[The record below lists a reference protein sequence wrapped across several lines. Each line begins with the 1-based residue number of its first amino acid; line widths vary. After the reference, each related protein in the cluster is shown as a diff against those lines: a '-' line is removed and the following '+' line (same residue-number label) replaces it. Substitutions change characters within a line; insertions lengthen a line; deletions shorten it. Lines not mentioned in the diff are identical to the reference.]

1 MSLRRDNEYYEDRL
15 NSVSGNGAYLEAVDD
30 PSSSDSS
37 DVSSDEEENKLD
49 TKNAIVESEGDMF
62 ASEDEEKDEPQE
74 QSTDGID
81 GDMFASD
88 DDTNLAKQP
97 KQVQFSNNNQTIHL
111 QPNSSGSSNDQSELE
126 SDNDESTNDYY
137 INTEEFET
145 SQQPNKKKNQN

>member
-62 ASEDEEKDEPQE
+62 ASEDEERMSHK
-74 QSTDGID
+74 
-81 GDMFASD
+81 
-88 DDTNLAKQP
+88 
-97 KQVQFSNNNQTIHL
+97 NNQRMESMVICLPAMTTRIL
-111 QPNSSGSSNDQSELE
+111 QNS
-126 SDNDESTNDYY
+126 
-137 INTEEFET
+137 
-145 SQQPNKKKNQN
+145 PNKFNFPIITKPYTYNLTQVAVPTINRN